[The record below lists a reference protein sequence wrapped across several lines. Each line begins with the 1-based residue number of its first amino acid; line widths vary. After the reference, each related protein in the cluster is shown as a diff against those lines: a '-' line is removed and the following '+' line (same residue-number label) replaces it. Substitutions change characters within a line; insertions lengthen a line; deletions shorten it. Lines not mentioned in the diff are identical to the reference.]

1 MAVSSSF
8 GDLLDSRFKKI
19 FYERYE
25 QLPSKLKSI
34 YDFDSDTGPQKNQ
47 ARYSEIGS
55 FSDFTE
61 FTGSA
66 NYDDLYQ
73 GYDTTITWREFAKF
87 FQIER
92 KLYDDDLYSIMD
104 ARPKG
109 LATAAAR
116 SREVHGA
123 RIFNLG
129 FSVDNYFQQGGDGV
143 ALFSNSHTTTSGA
156 STATGFDNLG
166 TAALSAVSV
175 AAGRLQM
182 LGFRDDRANRIS
194 VMPDL
199 IIHPPDLD
207 ETVFEIVKSEGK
219 VDSANNNANFNKG
232 AYDNISWN
240 YLSDTNNWFMA
251 DNTMMKDALKW
262 HDRIS
267 LEFGWVEDFESFIAK
282 YRAYMRYGSGYTGW
296 RWGLGFQVA

>member
-1 MAVSSSF
+1 MPATATGF
-8 GDLLDSRFKKI
+8 GDVLDSRFKKI

-25 QLPSKLKSI
+25 SLPSKLKSI
-34 YDFDSDTGPQKNQ
+34 YSFEETGPQKNQ
-47 ARYSEIGS
+47 AKYSEIGT

-66 NYDDLYQ
+66 NYDDMYQ
-73 GYDTTITWREFAKF
+73 GYDTTITWREFTKF
-87 FQIER
+87 FSVER

-109 LATAAAR
+109 MATAAQR
-116 SREVHGA
+116 SRETHGA
-123 RIFNLG
+123 RPFNLG
-129 FSVDNYFQQGGDGV
+129 FSVDNYFQTGGDGV

-166 TAALSAVSV
+166 TAACSAVSV

-182 LGFRDDRANRIS
+182 IGFRGDRAEKLS

-199 IIHPPDLD
+199 IIYPPDLD
-207 ETVFEIVKSEGK
+207 EVVFEITKSKGK
-219 VDSANNNANFNKG
+219 VDQNTNNANFNEG
-232 AYDNISWN
+232 QYRSLSWN
-240 YLSDTNNWFMA
+240 YLNDTNNWFMV
-251 DNTMMKDALKW
+251 DETMMKDALKW

-267 LEFGWVEDFESFIAK
+267 LEFGWVEDFETFIAK
-282 YRAYMRYGSGYTGW
+282 YRAYMRYGLGQTGW